1 MIQSSTTGELND
13 LELGLIGNCQISL
26 LVDRRGRYVWG
37 CFPRPDLDPVFCSLL
52 GPAREQAKT
61 GFFEVDLVD
70 FAKSEQRYLENTAI
84 LETTLYDKSGGSIR
98 ITDFAPRFRQYG
110 RSFHPIMVIRNVMPV
125 SGSPA
130 IRIRLRPAAEYGAKR
145 PETRQGSNHLRFTS
159 SGFTLRLTTNASLTS
174 ILEERVILI
183 EEPMS
188 FVFGPDETLPQ
199 SPTKLCREMF
209 GETKAYWESWVR
221 ALSIPFE
228 WQDAVIRAAITL
240 KLCTYEDTGAV
251 LAALTTSIP
260 EAVGSGRNWD
270 YRYCWLRDSFY
281 VVHALNRL
289 GATETMEAFL
299 SYLFNIVAEL
309 GSGERLQPVYGI
321 GGAPTLEER
330 VVDSLPGYRSMG
342 PVRVGNDAYRQQQN
356 DVYGAVILA
365 ATQLFFDRRLVRQG
379 GLRDFARLESL
390 GRRAVEVYDKP
401 CAGPW
406 EYRGRSAVFTYPSV
420 MCWAACD
427 RLARIARHL
436 GLADKAGEWAAAA
449 QTLRERI
456 MKETWSRE
464 RHSFAASYGS
474 SELDASLLTLAD
486 LGFLSSE
493 DPRFLATVQAAEAEL
508 KEGPYLFRYSNPD
521 DFGMPETAFGICT
534 FWYIDALAAVGR
546 DEEARELFVNMLER
560 RTSLGLLSEDLCP
573 RTGELW
579 GNFPQTY
586 SMVGIIKGAMRLSR
600 SWEQAL

>member
-1 MIQSSTTGELND
+1 MQRGAIDGQNS
-13 LELGLIGNCQISL
+13 LELGLFGNCQISV

-52 GPAREQAKT
+52 APERDRAKR
-61 GFFEVDLVD
+61 GFFEVELVD
-70 FAKSEQRYLENTAI
+70 FVRSEQRYLENTAI
-84 LETTLYDKSGGSIR
+84 LETTLHDAAGGSVR

-110 RSFHPIMVIRNVMPV
+110 RSFHPIMAIRSVTPV

-130 IRIRLRPAAEYGAKR
+130 IRILVRPAAEYGGRR
-145 PETRQGSNHLRFTS
+145 PETTHGSNHIRFAS
-159 SGFTLRLTTNASLTS
+159 AGFTLRLTTNASLAS
-174 ILEERVILI
+174 ILEERTVSL
-183 EEPMS
+183 EEPIS
-188 FVFGPDETLPQ
+188 FVFGPDEPLLH
-199 SPTKLCREMF
+199 SPGKLSREMF
-209 GETKAYWESWVR
+209 GETKAYWEGWVR

-260 EAVGSGRNWD
+260 EATGSGRNWD

-289 GATETMEAFL
+289 GATKSMEEYL
-299 SYLFNIVAEL
+299 RYLFNIVTEL
-309 GSGERLQPVYGI
+309 GDAAGLQPVYGI
-321 GGAPTLEER
+321 SGEPTLEER
-330 VVDSLPGYRSMG
+330 MIESLPGYRGMG

-356 DVYGAVILA
+356 DIYGAVILA
-365 ATQLFFDRRLVRQG
+365 ATQLFFDRRLARRG
-379 GLRDFARLESL
+379 GLRDFERLEAL
-390 GRRAVEVYDKP
+390 GHKALEVYDQP

-406 EYRGRSAVFTYPSV
+406 EYRGRSAVHTYASV
-420 MCWAACD
+420 MCWAGCD

-436 GLADKAGEWAAAA
+436 GLEERAAFWARAAE
-449 QTLRERI
+449 TVRDRVLDETWNRERRSI
-456 MKETWSRE
+456 
-464 RHSFAASYGS
+464 AASFGG
-474 SELDASLLTLAD
+474 SELDGSLLTLAD
-486 LGFLSSE
+486 LGFLSPQ
-493 DPRFLATVQAAEAEL
+493 DPRFLATLEAAEEEL
-508 KEGPYLFRYSNPD
+508 KRGPYLFRYSKPD
-521 DFGMPETAFGICT
+521 DFGMPETAFNMCT

-546 DEEARELFVNMLER
+546 REEARELFANMLER

-600 SWEQAL
+600 SWEEAF